1 MRLLITYS
9 VRALMR
15 TVRVQRTSKANAE
28 AYIGPRCSGLGE
40 ERSVAPLCVLARA
53 AVIVAMFGR

>member
-1 MRLLITYS
+1 
-9 VRALMR
+9 MR